1 MQFRVCLL
9 VPFILTANVL
19 ATDSITQLIDQ
30 TKAMII
36 TNGGVVQGVQMVG
49 GGVSFLG
56 IASNEI
62 SEVIKDIVGKATAI
76 ENDLN
81 SLLTKLEVSNSP

>member
-1 MQFRVCLL
+1 MQFPVCLF
-9 VPFILTANVL
+9 VPFILAANVL

-36 TNGGVVQGVQMVG
+36 TNGGVVQGAQMVG